1 MHYIHINTHIIFM
14 PRGCQK
20 TNETVNDTAT
30 QQVPDKYPTSTRQ
43 AQSSPHHPK
52 QKYLLTEKG
61 KERLEREDGK
71 LFTK

>member
-1 MHYIHINTHIIFM
+1 M

-52 QKYLLTEKG
+52 HKYLLIEKG

-71 LFTK
+71 HFTK

>member
-1 MHYIHINTHIIFM
+1 M

-20 TNETVNDTAT
+20 TNETVNETVNDTAT
-30 QQVPDKYPTSTRQ
+30 RQVPDKYSTSTRQ

-61 KERLEREDGK
+61 KEHLEREDSK
-71 LFTK
+71 HFTK

>member
-1 MHYIHINTHIIFM
+1 M

-30 QQVPDKYPTSTRQ
+30 QQVPDKYPTS
-43 AQSSPHHPK
+43 SPHHPK

-71 LFTK
+71 HFTKKQHMYTNYII

>member
-1 MHYIHINTHIIFM
+1 M
-14 PRGCQK
+14 PKGCQK
-20 TNETVNDTAT
+20 TNETVNETVNDTAT
-30 QQVPDKYPTSTRQ
+30 RQVPDKYPTSTRQ

-71 LFTK
+71 HFTK

>member
-20 TNETVNDTAT
+20 TNETVNDTST
-30 QQVPDKYPTSTRQ
+30 RQVPDKYPTS
-43 AQSSPHHPK
+43 SKPPHHPK

-61 KERLEREDGK
+61 KERLEREDSK
-71 LFTK
+71 QFTK

>member
-1 MHYIHINTHIIFM
+1 MRLLMI
-14 PRGCQK
+14 PP
-20 TNETVNDTAT
+20 
-30 QQVPDKYPTSTRQ
+30 PDKYPTSNRQVTRQ

-71 LFTK
+71 HFTK